1 MGSIIS
7 IAVIM
12 SVGKLVKLHHD
23 IKGRWITF
31 LLALAKLKIRRRS
44 IKPFYPFHDCFAT
57 DPHNVGLL
65 PFQEEWDKE
74 EPSKVSTVFASINE

>member
-1 MGSIIS
+1 
-7 IAVIM
+7 M

-23 IKGRWITF
+23 IKGRWIKF
-31 LLALAKLKIRRRS
+31 LLALTQLKIRRRS
-44 IKPFYPFHDCFAT
+44 IKPFYPFHDCFAN

-74 EPSKVSTVFASINE
+74 RPSKVYKLLISINE